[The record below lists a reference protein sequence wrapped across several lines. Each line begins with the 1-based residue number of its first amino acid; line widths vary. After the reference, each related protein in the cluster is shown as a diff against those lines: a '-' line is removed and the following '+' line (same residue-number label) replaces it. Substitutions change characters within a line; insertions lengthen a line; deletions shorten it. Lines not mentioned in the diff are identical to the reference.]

1 MSYKYT
7 GFGNTSIPEC
17 NFCIG
22 GCKCGKVVP
31 GKVAPVNW
39 SVWTWSAKPLTITA
53 NSTNLISG
61 PQNYIKDNKLT
72 LTLPGAESFDIRME
86 GAELLLVDVHYEDE
100 DKNQKFEITVPKKY
114 LGAAPEAVY
123 RRGILTL
130 TWEEP
135 ERVKVEVEFQE

>member
-1 MSYKYT
+1 MTYKT
-7 GFGNTSIPEC
+7 VFGNTSIPEC

-22 GCKCGKVVP
+22 GCKCGKA
-31 GKVAPVNW
+31 GNW
-39 SVWTWSAKPLTITA
+39 TVWTWSDYWPKP
-53 NSTNLISG
+53 STNTTSSINLTSG

-114 LGAAPEAVY
+114 LGAAPAAVY